1 MSGTGFW
8 SATRLVAQREVEA
21 TVRNRSFWI
30 TFGIFVVGLLAA
42 AIIPGLFDGD
52 SAPTVAT
59 VGPEA
64 SRAVAATDLEAR
76 PVATVD
82 EANAL
87 VRAGDVSAAVVS
99 DSGSATGVRV
109 VALTDTPYEIVA
121 ALAETPPVDLLTPGA
136 LDQTVVS
143 LVSYFF
149 ALVFFAFSMLG
160 LTIAQSV
167 VVEKQTRIV
176 EILASTV
183 PVRALLA
190 GKIAAHSLLVFAQ
203 VGILALIAPLA
214 LRAGGQGVLLA
225 MVAPALG
232 WYVPFFILGF
242 VLLASMWAV
251 AGAVVSRVEDLGSSS
266 TLVMMFVM
274 LPYLAVTFLQDSDRA
289 MLILSYVPFT
299 AAVAMPVRMF
309 AGDPRAWEPFVSL
322 VVLAATVVVFV
333 LGAARL
339 YSGSLLQTGARVRLR
354 RAWAGASTPAA

>member
-8 SATRLVAQREVEA
+8 SATRLVAQREIEA
-21 TVRNRSFWI
+21 TVRNKSFWI
-30 TFGIFVVGLLAA
+30 TIGIFVVGLLAA
-42 AIIPGLFDGD
+42 AILPGLFDDD

-64 SRAVAATDLEAR
+64 ARVVAATDFTAR
-76 PVATVD
+76 PMANVA
-82 EANAL
+82 EANGL
-87 VRAGDVSAAVVS
+87 VRAGDVVAAVI
-99 DSGSATGVRV
+99 SAPGTPTGVRV
-109 VALTDTPYEIVA
+109 VALTETPYEIVA

-136 LDQTVVS
+136 IDQSVVS
-143 LVSYFF
+143 LVSFLF
-149 ALVFFAFSMLG
+149 ALVFFVFAMFG
-160 LTIAQSV
+160 IGIAQSV

-176 EILASTV
+176 EILVSTV

-203 VGILALIAPLA
+203 VGLLALITPLA

-225 MVAPALG
+225 LIAPALG

-251 AGAVVSRVEDLGSSS
+251 AGALVSRVEDLGSST

-274 LPYLAVTFLQDSDRA
+274 LPYLAVTFFQDNDRV
-289 MLILSYVPFT
+289 MMIMSYVPFS

-309 AGDPRAWEPFVSL
+309 GGEPQVWEPFVSM
-322 VVLAATVVVFV
+322 VVLAAAVVVCV
-333 LGAARL
+333 LGGARL
-339 YSGSLLQTGARVRLR
+339 YTGSLLQTGARVRLR
-354 RAWAGASTPAA
+354 RAWASAGTPAA